1 MKLLE
6 QKTKEHLHREEATQR
21 LREIADELSR
31 QNELRFV
38 RDGLQYTLNVIRDV
52 ERVLQPIT
60 DEPDDVEFVLEIE
73 VGDSKSE
80 IEMKVKWGVGSSSAS
95 KSD

>member
-6 QKTKEHLHREEATQR
+6 QKTKDHLRREEAAQR

-31 QNELRFV
+31 QNDLRFV
-38 RDGLQYTLNVIRDV
+38 RDGVQYTLDV
-52 ERVLQPIT
+52 
-60 DEPDDVEFVLEIE
+60 PDDVEFVLEIE

-80 IEMKVKWGVGSSSAS
+80 IEMKVKWGAGSSSA
-95 KSD
+95 KQSD

>member
-6 QKTKEHLHREEATQR
+6 QKTKENLRREEAAQR

-31 QNELRFV
+31 QNDLRFV
-38 RDGLQYTLNVIRDV
+38 RDGIQYTLDV
-52 ERVLQPIT
+52 A
-60 DEPDDVEFVLEIE
+60 DDVEFVLEIE
-73 VGDSKSE
+73 VGDTKSE
-80 IEMKVKWGVGSSSAS
+80 IEIKVKWGVGSSSAP

>member
-38 RDGLQYTLNVIRDV
+38 RDGLQYTLDV
-52 ERVLQPIT
+52 
-60 DEPDDVEFVLEIE
+60 PDDVEFVLEIE